1 MHSWQLH
8 VPGSGPVTVLLTHR
22 KITQDNLRCNTC
34 TGSYFKN
41 SRMYIAAVIGTIKVI
56 SIIDQK
62 FQVTV

>member
-1 MHSWQLH
+1 MHSWQLD

-22 KITQDNLRCNTC
+22 KITQENMRCNTC
-34 TGSYFKN
+34 TGSYFQN